1 MSLPI
6 NVYAYLGDAYLALV
20 VKTYLVEQGFF
31 KSKSLSQHTIRY
43 LSANAQAD
51 FIMYAQSQPWFNET
65 MKTYFLRGRNYKSE
79 STAKN
84 ASVIAYRLATGCEAV
99 FGYYYAIQD
108 QATLNQLWDYF
119 KTYVEEKYETI
130 SLR

>member
-6 NVYAYLGDAYLALV
+6 NVYAYIGDAYLALV
-20 VKTYLVEQGFF
+20 VKTYLVERGIV
-31 KSKSLSQHTIRY
+31 KSKALSQHSIRF

-51 FIMYAQSQPWFNET
+51 FIMYAQDQPWFDDT
-65 MKTYFLRGRNYKSE
+65 MKEYFLRGRNYKSD

-84 ASVIAYRLATGCEAV
+84 ASVITYRISTGCEAV
-99 FGYYYAIQD
+99 FGYYYSIQD
-108 QATLNQLWDYF
+108 YQTLGQLWDYF